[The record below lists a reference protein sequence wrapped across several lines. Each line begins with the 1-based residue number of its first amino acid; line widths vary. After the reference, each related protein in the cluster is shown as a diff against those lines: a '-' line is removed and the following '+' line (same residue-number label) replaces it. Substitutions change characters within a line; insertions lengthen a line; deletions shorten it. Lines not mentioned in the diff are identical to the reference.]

1 MAEEIKKIIQVDT
14 SQSVKSIKQLR
25 TEVAAL
31 TDEIEDLE
39 IGSSDYASKIKELTS
54 VQNELDVATQSMQG
68 TTINSVKAF
77 DSLNQI
83 AGGLAGGISAVSA
96 TFTLFGKDSENLQKT
111 MVKLQAAIAIV
122 QGIGG
127 LKGLG
132 EGVLNAVKSFKAL
145 GVSMT
150 AASVGT
156 KGLTV
161 SLQGM
166 KAALV
171 STGIGAL
178 IVGLG
183 LLVEKLISAKQSANE
198 LSDVL
203 DRVARQ
209 RKVDS
214 IAIENIAVGLEDRL
228 LALDLQERRRLISK
242 EERLKKE
249 QELYKEAIEVL
260 DDYNGFTSKTFAQID
275 SLILRSDG
283 TKKLIQTL
291 GYDWKD

>member
-31 TDEIEDLE
+31 TDEIEGLE

-183 LLVEKLISAKQSANE
+183 LLVEKLISATSNAND
-198 LSDVL
+198 LSDALAKVNKQRIL
-203 DRVARQ
+203 DQVESERVA
-209 RKVDS
+209 VDV
-214 IAIENIAVGLEDRL
+214 AD
-228 LALDLQERRRLISK
+228 
-242 EERLKKE
+242 
-249 QELYKEAIEVL
+249 
-260 DDYNGFTSKTFAQID
+260 
-275 SLILRSDG
+275 
-283 TKKLIQTL
+283 KL
-291 GYDWKD
+291 